1 MEPSRHLEESSSPQ
15 AQPGN
20 RLAQPG
26 NRLAQPGNHLA
37 QPNKRFLGDDGSP
50 DPVVRAAV
58 AAASDQLSYSRAVV
72 ALCTSRL
79 LMPIVAS
86 GDETDHPDPER
97 HAEMAAVTLSDDTGV
112 SHLLAFTGMDAMRSW
127 QPGARPVPCHLDELA
142 ASVEQA
148 GATELLLDL
157 AGPTPFV
164 LGEELLAMIADGNSL
179 VEFEDGEFAWVRP
192 ATN

>member
-1 MEPSRHLEESSSPQ
+1 MEPPRHLAESGNPS
-15 AQPGN
+15 AQPG
-20 RLAQPG
+20 RLAQPSS
-26 NRLAQPGNHLA
+26 
-37 QPNKRFLGDDGSP
+37 RFLGDDGSP
-50 DPVVRAAV
+50 DPVVRAAL

-86 GDETDHPDPER
+86 GDETGQPEPNR
-97 HAEMAAVTLSDDTGV
+97 QAEMAAVTLTDAAGV
-112 SHLLAFTGMDAMRSW
+112 NHLLAFTGLDAMRTW
-127 QPGARPVPCHLDELA
+127 QPDARPVLCHLDELA

-164 LGEELLAMIADGNSL
+164 LAGELLATIAGGNSL
-179 VEFEDGEFAWVRP
+179 VEFGDGEFAWVRP
-192 ATN
+192 ATD